1 MTKIHEHWASRL
13 GFIMAT
19 AGSAIGLGSLW
30 RFPYIAGEN
39 GGGAFVCLYLIFT
52 FLIGLPVFFA
62 ELVIGRKAQKSSI
75 LAYSELRENSANWR
89 ILGWLNVITCLLIL
103 SYYSVVSGWCL
114 SYTLMSLNQ
123 FAFGKSVAEI
133 QTIFQTLLT
142 SPGINIFWLGL
153 FLFINGAIIL
163 SGVRKGIEH
172 WSKILMPALFII
184 LIGLFIYAMTMPGFG
199 QAAKFVFVPDFSK
212 LTPSGM
218 LNALGMALFTLSVGL
233 GILVTY
239 GSYMKKEDN
248 IPYNGF
254 LITIMTVAVSILAAL
269 TIFPIVFTFNFP
281 PQAGPGLVF
290 QTLPVL
296 FAKLPATI
304 LISTV
309 FFALLLF
316 AALTSTISLL
326 EVLVANLIDI
336 FDISRTKATIIST
349 LLTFIIGIPSA
360 LSSSGLLF
368 PTWETIY
375 GKNFFDTISYITAS
389 WFMPI
394 AALFTTIFI
403 SWYLPKTATYDEFLR
418 GSKVRWIVYPWFF
431 LLRYIAPLAI
441 ILIILQEAGIIKL

>member
-1 MTKIHEHWASRL
+1 MTKLHEHWASRL

-30 RFPYIAGEN
+30 RFPYVAGEN
-39 GGGAFVCLYLIFT
+39 GGGAFVVLYLIFT
-52 FLIGLPVFFA
+52 FFIGLPVFLA

-75 LAYSELRENSANWR
+75 LAYSEIAGKSTNWR
-89 ILGWLNVITCLLIL
+89 GLGWLNVITCLLIL

-123 FAFGKSVAEI
+123 FAFGKSTAQI
-133 QTIFQTLLT
+133 QDIFRTLLA
-142 SPGINIFWLGL
+142 SPGINVFWLAL
-153 FLFINGAIIL
+153 FLFINAIIIL

-172 WSKILMPALFII
+172 WSKILMPALFLI
-184 LIGLFIYAMTMPGFG
+184 LIALFCYAITMPGFVE
-199 QAAKFVFVPDFSK
+199 AAKFVFVPDFSK

-239 GSYMKKEDN
+239 GSYMHRDEN
-248 IPYNGF
+248 IPANGV
-254 LITIMTVAVSILAAL
+254 LIAFMTVMVSILAAL
-269 TIFPIVFTFNFP
+269 TIFPIVFTFHFP
-281 PQAGPGLVF
+281 PEAGPGLVF

-304 LISTV
+304 LLSTV
-309 FFALLLF
+309 FFSLLLF

-326 EVLVANLIDI
+326 EVLVANLMEIYDI
-336 FDISRTKATIIST
+336 TRIKATIIST
-349 LLTFIIGIPSA
+349 LTTFIIGIPSA
-360 LSSSGLLF
+360 LSGSGLLF
-368 PTWETIY
+368 PTWQAIY

-394 AALFTTIFI
+394 AALCTTIFVGWRVSKEDI
-403 SWYLPKTATYDEFLR
+403 QTEFLR
-418 GSKVRWIVYPWFF
+418 GTKKQWLVIPWFF
-431 LLRYIAPLAI
+431 LVRWIAPLAV
-441 ILIILQEAGIIKL
+441 ILIILHEAGIIKI